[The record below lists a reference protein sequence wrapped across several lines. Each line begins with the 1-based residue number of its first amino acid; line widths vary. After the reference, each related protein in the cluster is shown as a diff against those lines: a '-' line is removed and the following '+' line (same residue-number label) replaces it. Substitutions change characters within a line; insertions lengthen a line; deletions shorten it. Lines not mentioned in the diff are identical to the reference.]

1 VFDLSKAEYN
11 KDSAELVKILCN
23 KTQNSD
29 ALFFHVLVAYY
40 FCKVTSMMRVNIN
53 TLDRGSIPIN
63 MYAINLATSGY
74 GKGLATNIV
83 EEQVINQFKGKFVNE
98 TFPVI
103 SKLNLLELANE
114 RSLKKNS
121 NPQDELKR
129 VQKEFTMTGELAFSF
144 DSGTPAAIKQ
154 LRHKLLMAEAG
165 SMNMEVDE
173 IGTNL
178 LANLDVF
185 SPFLELYD
193 VGKIKQ
199 KLTKNTAENI
209 RGEEIDGRTPTNM
222 MLFGTPS
229 KLFDGGR
236 IEQEF
241 LSMLDSGYAR
251 RSLYGYSGINVN
263 ATPLTALERLDLLT
277 DSSSESFIMALS
289 DKLGNLADPVNFGVD
304 LNISKVLTV
313 KVIEY
318 QMWCEDRASHLG
330 DHDEIRKAELT
341 HRYFKA
347 LKLAGMY
354 AFIECSGDIE
364 ESHLLSA
371 IKLVEASGEAFDKM
385 LTRDK
390 NYVKLAKYIAKIGV
404 EVTHVDLTEALPFY
418 KGSETAKRDLLNQAI
433 AYGHKNNI
441 VIKKRFDDGIEFLQ
455 GESLE
460 NTDLSKIVVAY
471 STHEAYRY
479 TPKEVPFKAIHNLTQ
494 KLGYHWINHHV
505 VGEHREERS
514 VIQGFNMVVIDVDG
528 DVPLATAQ
536 LLLQDY
542 TYHTYTTKRNTP
554 EVNRFRIMLPISHKL
569 KLDAEDFKEFMNN
582 IYEWLPF
589 EVDAETNQR
598 CKKWLSNDGGCDYN
612 DGKVLDALQ
621 FIPKTKRNDEFRQSV
636 MDQHSMSHMERWFT
650 RNTGMGNRNKQLH
663 KYAMMLV
670 DNGCELD
677 QIQNSVMALNAKLPE
692 PMKEEEVVSS
702 IMKSATKAFYL
713 KDSL

>member
-1 VFDLSKAEYN
+1 VFDLSKAKYN

-29 ALFFHVLVAYY
+29 ELFFHVLVAYY

-63 MYAINLATSGY
+63 MYAVNLATSGY

-83 EEQVINQFKGKFVNE
+83 EEQVIHIFKDRFVND
-98 TFPVI
+98 TFPNIADV
-103 SKLNLLELANE
+103 SLENLSCD
-114 RSLKKNS
+114 RSLKKNTILE
-121 NPQDELKR
+121 DERKR
-129 VQKEFTMTGELAFSF
+129 VRKEFTMTGELAFSF

-173 IGTNL
+173 IGSNL
-178 LANLDVF
+178 LGSLDVF

-236 IEQEF
+236 VEQEF
-241 LSMLDSGYAR
+241 LSMLEAGYAR
-251 RSLYGYSGINVN
+251 RCLFGYSGVNVN
-263 ATPLTALERLDLLT
+263 AIPLTATQRFDMLT
-277 DSSSESFIMALS
+277 DSSSEQFILALAS
-289 DKLGNLADPVNFGVD
+289 KLGNLADPVNFGID
-304 LNISKVLTV
+304 LNISKVLTL

-318 QMWCEDRASHLG
+318 QMWCESRAAEIG

-354 AFIECSGDIE
+354 AFIECSPNIE

-371 IKLVEASGEAFDKM
+371 ILLVEASGESFNKM

-390 NYVKLAKYIAKIGV
+390 NYVKLAKYIAKIGL
-404 EVTHVDLTEALPFY
+404 EVTHVDLAEALPFY
-418 KGSETAKRDLLNQAI
+418 KGTETFKRDLMNQAI
-433 AYGHKNNI
+433 TYGHKNNI
-441 VIKKRFDDGIEFLQ
+441 IIKKRFEDGIEFLQ
-455 GESLE
+455 GESLIE
-460 NTDLSKIVVAY
+460 TDLSKITIAY
-471 STHEAYRY
+471 STHQAYNY
-479 TPKEVPFKAIHNLTQ
+479 VSKEVPFKAIHNLTQ
-494 KLGYHWINHHV
+494 KPDYHWINHHAV
-505 VGEHREERS
+505 NGHREENS
-514 VIQGFNMVVIDVDG
+514 IIQGFNMVVIDVDG
-528 DVPLATAQ
+528 GIPMDTAK

-542 TYHTYTTKRNTP
+542 THHMYTTKRDTP
-554 EVNRFRIMLPISHKL
+554 EVNRFRILLPISHKL
-569 KLDAEDFKEFMNN
+569 KLDAEDYKEFMNN
-582 IYEWLPF
+582 VYEWLPF
-589 EVDAETNQR
+589 EVDDGTNQR
-598 CKKWLSNDGGCDYN
+598 SKKWLSNLGTTIYN
-612 DGKVLDALQ
+612 QGKVLDALQ
-621 FIPKTKRNDEFRQSV
+621 FIPKTKKNDEFKQSI
-636 MDQHSMSHMERWFT
+636 MDQQSMSHMERWFT
-650 RNTGMGNRNKQLH
+650 RNTGRGNRNKQLH

-670 DNGCELD
+670 DNGYELD
-677 QIQNSVMALNAKLPE
+677 NVQNNVMALNAKLPE
-692 PMKEEEVVSS
+692 PMKEEEVISS

-713 KDSL
+713 KDSI